1 MSYCL
6 HHVPAWVV
14 GHRWAGEAYLCGPND
29 VHMLGRGGS
38 TAVETPESAPHT
50 SCQIILVQCALGSF
64 GAWQR
69 PASCGWSV
77 TSVPGWLK
85 CRWSWLFLLFLRPE
99 SSGTLCMFVATGC
112 TTDWLL
118 PSSRTGRRTPPG
130 AHLWSHQ
137 EHAWM
142 SWGVH
147 RGMWRPQKR
156 STKVVSACELSVCSL
171 INRDCESSYKL
182 YNWNVP
188 SIKPINVLFL
198 FTIIIF

>member
-29 VHMLGRGGS
+29 VHVLGRGGS

-118 PSSRTGRRTPPG
+118 PSSRTGRRTP
-130 AHLWSHQ
+130 Q
-137 EHAWM
+137 EPIC
-142 SWGVH
+142 G
-147 RGMWRPQKR
+147 PIR
-156 STKVVSACELSVCSL
+156 STLGCHEECIGACGGHRKGPQRSYQPVSSVFVLWLIVIVNPAISFITGMFHPLS
-171 INRDCESSYKL
+171 
-182 YNWNVP
+182 P
-188 SIKPINVLFL
+188 
-198 FTIIIF
+198 